1 MSIYKIVFNN
11 KILCKYSMKKVHI
24 IGGGPTG
31 LFIGLLCKKLNI
43 DCEIYEKN
51 SYIGGHH
58 HVEPETMHAPRCIWL
73 NEMKNLKNILNEFD
87 VEKKTIFQNRIMD
100 YDTLSY
106 TEYIKL
112 WYSLFFDLPINY
124 NKLKNTRSCEYLSFF
139 DNKTR
144 SMLLHINTYIAAE
157 SKNSPIT
164 KLLVAA
170 TFLNIQTMI
179 YRFNNNSFLNLNN
192 DWIKSIENILHRNN
206 VNIHKS
212 TIVTDLNVKN
222 NKVISFNANRIFH
235 NVKDEDEVVLAMDPQ
250 GIIKLLSTS
259 DKMVKQNW
267 GDFIDFKNKLMMS
280 TYKSIGITF
289 ITNNY
294 SEKNNTWLFDKIT
307 NLNITLYYDSN
318 GKYYGSICD
327 LDKTINGKKLE
338 YISPK
343 ELKLEI
349 MKDMNKTYPEI
360 DIQDIKIHNDAWYD
374 GEKWQCSHTAC
385 AQDARVGLFEPK
397 GNIENLQFRNSLT
410 KGRTFIM
417 TTLETCSESAISY
430 MNSISDTKVEHYK
443 HDYSSL
449 HKRLFL
455 LSIGII
461 VPLIVI
467 YILYKL
473 VYLLITRI
481 PFWSFVKSFILIKEL
496 KKRKKKR

>member
-1 MSIYKIVFNN
+1 
-11 KILCKYSMKKVHI
+11 MKKVHI

-58 HVEPETMHAPRCIWL
+58 HIEPETMHAPRCIWL
-73 NEMKNLKNILNEFD
+73 NEKVNFRNILNEFD
-87 VEKKTIFQNRIMD
+87 IEQKMITQHQNIN
-100 YDTLSY
+100 YDSLSY
-106 TEYIKL
+106 KEYLKL

-124 NKLKNTRSCEYLSFF
+124 NKLKKTRSCEYLSFF

-170 TFLNIQTMI
+170 TFLNIQSLITMLLD
-179 YRFNNNSFLNLNN
+179 NNSFLNLNN
-192 DWIKSIENILHRNN
+192 DWIKSIECILHRNN
-206 VNIHKS
+206 VKIHKS
-212 TIVTDLNVKN
+212 TIVTDLKARN
-222 NKVISFNANRIFH
+222 NKVISFNANGIFH
-235 NVKDEDEVVLAMDPQ
+235 NVKNGDEVVLAMDPQ

-259 DKMVKQNW
+259 DKMVKYNW
-267 GDFIDFKNKLMMS
+267 GDFIDFKNKLIMS
-280 TYKSIGITF
+280 TYKSIGFTI
-289 ITNNY
+289 ITNTHYEND
-294 SEKNNTWLFDKIT
+294 NTWLFNKIT
-307 NLNITLYYDSN
+307 NLNLTLYYQSN
-318 GKYYGSICD
+318 GRYYISLCD
-327 LDKTINGKKLE
+327 LDKTIEGKKLE
-338 YISPK
+338 QMKPK

-349 MKDMNKTYPEI
+349 IKDMNKTYPEI
-360 DIQDIKIHNDAWYD
+360 NIQDIKIHNDAWYD

-430 MNSISDTKVEHYK
+430 VNSISDTKVEHYK

-449 HKRLFL
+449 SKRLFL
-455 LSIGII
+455 LLIGICI
-461 VPLIVI
+461 PLLIF
-467 YILYKL
+467 YILYKSI
-473 VYLLITRI
+473 YLIITSNK
-481 PFWSFVKSFILIKEL
+481 FLTFINSWVLFKEI
-496 KKRKKKR
+496 KKRKKKKN

>member
-1 MSIYKIVFNN
+1 
-11 KILCKYSMKKVHI
+11 MKKVHI

-31 LFIGLLCKKLNI
+31 LFIGLLCKQLNI

-58 HVEPETMHAPRCIWL
+58 HIELETMHAPRCIWL
-73 NEMKNLKNILNEFD
+73 NEMINFRNILNELD
-87 VEKKTIFQNRIMD
+87 VEKKMITQYKNIN
-100 YDTLSY
+100 YDSLSY
-106 TEYIKL
+106 KEHLKL

-124 NKLKNTRSCEYLSFF
+124 NKLKKTRSCEYLTFF

-170 TFLNIQTMI
+170 TFLNIQSTMI
-179 YRFNNNSFLNLNN
+179 ERFHNNSFLNLNN
-192 DWIKSIENILHRNN
+192 DWIKSIERILHRNN

-212 TIVTDLNVKN
+212 TIVTDLKVRN
-222 NKVISFNANRIFH
+222 NKVISFNANGIFH
-235 NVKDEDEVVLAMDPQ
+235 NVKNDDEVVLAMDPQ
-250 GIIKLLSTS
+250 GIIKLLSNS
-259 DKMVKQNW
+259 DKMVKYNW

-280 TYKSIGITF
+280 TYKSIGLTL
-289 ITNNY
+289 ITNTY
-294 SEKNNTWLFDKIT
+294 YKHDNTWFFDKIT
-307 NLNITLYYDSN
+307 DLNLTLYYQSN
-318 GKYYGSICD
+318 GRYYISLCD
-327 LDKTINGKKLE
+327 LDKIIEGKKLE
-338 YISPK
+338 QMKPK

-349 MKDMNKTYPEI
+349 IKDMNKTYPEI
-360 DIQDIKIHNDAWYD
+360 NIQDIKIHNDAWYD

-430 MNSISDTKVEHYK
+430 VNSISDTKVEHYK

-449 HKRLFL
+449 PKRLL
-455 LSIGII
+455 LLLIGISI
-461 VPLIVI
+461 PLLIL
-467 YILYKL
+467 YILYKS
-473 VYLLITRI
+473 VYFIITSNK
-481 PFWSFVKSFILIKEL
+481 FLTFINSWVLFKEI
-496 KKRKKKR
+496 KKRKKKKKL